1 MILWL
6 YVNIP
11 IGFPIQEKRAM
22 TGARFSLLATLLLL
36 VPGLASAQTSV
47 AGDWDVTINSPQG
60 ANTTPVTFKQDGEK
74 VSGVFKGQAGQ
85 LPCEGGTLTGN
96 ELKFTF
102 TINTQGM
109 QLPITLT
116 GKIEGDTMA
125 GKADFGGFAEG
136 DWTAKRSTGAAATAA
151 PAAPAAAPTAPAAG
165 GSTGGAGG
173 KWDVTLMTPGGEFP
187 ATATL
192 TDAAGKISGTF
203 GSQMGEVAVTGTL
216 EGKALKM
223 TMVAQTPQGDMTVV
237 LTGDVDGDAIVNG
250 KAEVA
255 GMGTMEWSAK
265 RAKQ

>member
-1 MILWL
+1 MTRAR
-6 YVNIP
+6 
-11 IGFPIQEKRAM
+11 IG
-22 TGARFSLLATLLLL
+22 LLAVLLL

-47 AGDWDVTINSPQG
+47 AGNWDVTINSPQG
-60 ANTTPVTFKQDGEK
+60 ANTSLVVFKQDGEK
-74 VSGVFKGQAGQ
+74 VSGVLKGRAGE
-85 LPCEGGTLTGN
+85 LPFEGGTLTGN
-96 ELKFTF
+96 ELKFSF

-116 GKIEGDTMA
+116 GKVEGETMS

-136 DWTAKRSTGAAATAA
+136 DWTAKRASADAAAA
-151 PAAPAAAPTAPAAG
+151 PAATASTTTATTAPA
-165 GSTGGAGG
+165 STASTTGAGG

-192 TDAAGKISGTF
+192 TDAAGKITGTF

-223 TMVAQTPQGDMTVV
+223 TMVAQTPQGEMTIV

-250 KAEVA
+250 QAEIA
-255 GMGTMEWSAK
+255 GMGTMAWSAK